1 MNVIITLPVNLIAE
15 IAEGRKT
22 IEVRKTIPTRLNE
35 NSDWVYVCC
44 AGQRKVML
52 AFQVSKFQR
61 TNDGLGVW
69 QFIGGRIRCSY
80 EWWTEYV
87 KDGRTLFFWQI
98 TNVYVIEL
106 QTAAW
111 LNLIKDKNPQSF
123 KYTPITLDESWFKK

>member
-69 QFIGGRIRCSY
+69 RLLGGRIRCSY
-80 EWWTEYV
+80 AWWTEYV
-87 KDGRTLFFWQI
+87 KDGRTLFFWHI
-98 TNVYVIEL
+98 TNVKAVAL
-106 QTAAW
+106 QSDTW
-111 LNLIKDKNPQSF
+111 KLLVKDKNPQSF
-123 KYTPITLDESWFKK
+123 KYTDITLDDACFK